1 MAEAALKMISE
12 DVKEF
17 FAVRN
22 LGAEVYFSSLPPRY
36 YHFLDL
42 KDDANLVSQFFVLAA
57 LNKLCSAASFEQ
69 V

>member
-36 YHFLDL
+36 FLDL
-42 KDDANLVSQFFVLAA
+42 KDDANLVSQFFVFAA